1 MNTGSTKIYYGNGEG
16 KSAAAVGK
24 AFMSALEGKSVIFIQ
39 FMKRDLKN
47 IELIKKLE
55 PEIKFFRFE
64 KTRESYEDLNDEQKK
79 EEQINI
85 KNGLNFA
92 KKVLATG
99 ECDLLVLDEV
109 SALVDEGLIS
119 CEELINVLNAKDDET
134 GIIIT
139 GRTYPEEIVDFAD
152 SVTKFE
158 TEK

>member
-24 AFMSALEGKSVIFIQ
+24 AFTAALEGKSVIFIQ

-47 IELIKKLE
+47 IDIIKKLE

-64 KTRESYEDLNDEQKK
+64 KTRESYDDLNEEQKK

-85 KNGLNFA
+85 KNGMNFA

-99 ECDLLVLDEV
+99 ECDVLVLDEV
-109 SALVDEGLIS
+109 SAIVDEGLIS
-119 CEELINVLNAKDDET
+119 IEELTNVLNAKDDET
-134 GIIIT
+134 SIIIT
-139 GRTYPEEIVDFAD
+139 GRTCPKEIIDYAD
-152 SVTKFE
+152 SVIRIE